1 MKVRSWSLVLAL
13 AIGLL
18 VAALPAAAAPASA
31 APSLAHP
38 AAAGDI
44 PTAGGTAPLYA
55 AAGGV
60 VQLSSGC
67 TAELD
72 CPDGTHISC
81 TGQQSCL
88 VGSIYVECD
97 GDKWPYCP
105 GTCADGPACVK
116 DFQCV
121 LYCGDNFA
129 RCSGGGCCLC

>member
-13 AIGLL
+13 ALGLL
-18 VAALPAAAAPASA
+18 AVTALPAAAQAPT
-31 APSLAHP
+31 PSLARP
-38 AAAGDI
+38 AAAGDT
-44 PTAGGTAPLYA
+44 PTVGGTAPLYA

-67 TAELD
+67 TADLD

-88 VGSIYVECD
+88 VGSTYVECD

-105 GTCADGPACVK
+105 GTCAVGPHCVK
-116 DFQCV
+116 AFQC
-121 LYCGDNFA
+121 YDFCGGVGI
-129 RCSGGGCCLC
+129 CSAGGCCIC